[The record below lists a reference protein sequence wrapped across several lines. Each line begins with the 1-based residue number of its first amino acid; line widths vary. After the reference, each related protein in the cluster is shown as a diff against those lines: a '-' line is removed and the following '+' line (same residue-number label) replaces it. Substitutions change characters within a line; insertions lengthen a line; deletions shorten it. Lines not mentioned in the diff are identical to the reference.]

1 MSPLTIYGTS
11 FESDNAAELAL
22 SQANW
27 GRDIHDKLLE
37 INGAEDVSEDLNV
50 EGGFV
55 RLPLTCLP

>member
-11 FESDNAAELAL
+11 FESDTAADLAL

-37 INGAEDVSEDLNV
+37 INSAEDVSGGGVDV
-50 EGGFV
+50 EAGLI
-55 RLPLTCLP
+55 RCNSLP